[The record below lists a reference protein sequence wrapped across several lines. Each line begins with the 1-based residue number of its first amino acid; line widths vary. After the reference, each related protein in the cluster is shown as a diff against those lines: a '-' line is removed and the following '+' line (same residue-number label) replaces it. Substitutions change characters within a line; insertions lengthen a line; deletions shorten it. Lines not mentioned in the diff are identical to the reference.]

1 MWNVT
6 ETQAGSRVGAT
17 HSQSLTRGLSILASF
32 RGQKPLLGIADLS
45 RSLGYQPSTTH
56 RYVATLVHLGYLEQ
70 DAATRKYRLGPQV
83 LDLGLAVINS
93 MELRAVAAPYLRQ
106 LSDETGHTV
115 NMAIRD
121 GADIVYVE
129 RSRNRREGQREIDL
143 DLNVGARLPAYCTS
157 MGKVLLA
164 DLPDDEV
171 LALLAGV
178 TLRQRGPNTVTNP
191 AALLK
196 ELVKVREEGLAVNNE
211 ELAYGLRSIAAPIRD
226 RSGEAVAAI
235 NLAVH
240 GSMGATSMRDVVG
253 GLSPA
258 LRRTATAISRRMGYV
273 SASA

>member
-1 MWNVT
+1 
-6 ETQAGSRVGAT
+6 
-17 HSQSLTRGLSILASF
+17 
-32 RGQKPLLGIADLS
+32 
-45 RSLGYQPSTTH
+45 
-56 RYVATLVHLGYLEQ
+56 
-70 DAATRKYRLGPQV
+70 
-83 LDLGLAVINS
+83 
-93 MELRAVAAPYLRQ
+93 
-106 LSDETGHTV
+106 
-115 NMAIRD
+115 
-121 GADIVYVE
+121 
-129 RSRNRREGQREIDL
+129 
-143 DLNVGARLPAYCTS
+143 

-178 TLRQRGPNTVTNP
+178 TLRKRGPNTVTKP
-191 AALLK
+191 AALLE

-240 GSMGATSMRDVVG
+240 GSMGATSMRDVVN